1 MRVKNLMTEH
11 MSALDHKN
19 LSEHHLGEF
28 SSGQLLRQARQ
39 ASGLQITEL
48 ASSLKVS
55 VEKLEA
61 LESDDFSVFPDV
73 VFMRALAASVCR
85 SLDIDSTSVL
95 ALMPNGAQARLPLD
109 QKGVNTNLSYKSKNK
124 SFLFFVVGS
133 AFFLISILFFISKK
147 IDNNYYS
154 EKKVSDYLSSS
165 YVDYFREVF
174 SLIDDNNIKVEL
186 LDYYGSEKLSN
197 NDQKTILIKNDD
209 EKISEAKNIISDFK
223 EKYSDGIYFRARN
236 SSWIEVK
243 NIEGVVVLQRTL
255 MAGES
260 IEVSDN
266 FPLFVIVGRA
276 DMTDVFV
283 RGLPFD
289 LMSFS
294 RNNVARFEVN

>member
-1 MRVKNLMTEH
+1 MRVRNLMTEH
-11 MSALDHKN
+11 MSALGHKD
-19 LSEHHLGEF
+19 LSEHHSGEF
-28 SSGQLLRQARQ
+28 SSGKLLRQARQ
-39 ASGLQITEL
+39 ASGLKLTEL

-85 SLDIDSTSVL
+85 SLGVDSISVL

-109 QKGVNTNLSYKSKNK
+109 QESVNTNLSYKSKNK
-124 SFLFFVVGS
+124 SFLFFVIGS
-133 AFFLISILFFISKK
+133 VFLLISVLFFISKK
-147 IDNNYYS
+147 IDDHYYS
-154 EKKVSDYLSSS
+154 LNSSI
-165 YVDYFREVF
+165 DYFKGIFF
-174 SLIDDNNIKVEL
+174 SIDGGSFEL
-186 LDYYGSEKLSN
+186 NSLEYSGGKNLSN
-197 NDQKTILIKNDD
+197 EDQKNILIENDRK
-209 EKISEAKNIISDFK
+209 EKSEVNNKISDSK
-223 EKYSDGIYFRARN
+223 EKYSDGIFFRARN

-243 NIEGVVVLQRTL
+243 NKEGVIVLQRTL

-260 IEVSDN
+260 IEVSDK

-289 LMSFS
+289 LISLS

>member
-1 MRVKNLMTEH
+1 
-11 MSALDHKN
+11 MSALGHKD
-19 LSEHHLGEF
+19 LSEHHSGEF
-28 SSGQLLRQARQ
+28 SSGKLLRQARQ
-39 ASGLQITEL
+39 ASGLKLTEL

-85 SLDIDSTSVL
+85 SLGVDSISVL
-95 ALMPNGAQARLPLD
+95 ALMPNSAQARLPLD
-109 QKGVNTNLSYKSKNK
+109 QESVNTNLSYKSKNK
-124 SFLFFVVGS
+124 SFLFFVIGS
-133 AFFLISILFFISKK
+133 VFLLISVLFFISKK
-147 IDNNYYS
+147 IDDHYYS
-154 EKKVSDYLSSS
+154 LNSSI
-165 YVDYFREVF
+165 DYFKGIFF
-174 SLIDDNNIKVEL
+174 SIDGGSFEL
-186 LDYYGSEKLSN
+186 NSLEYSGGKNLSN
-197 NDQKTILIKNDD
+197 EDQKNILIENDRK
-209 EKISEAKNIISDFK
+209 EKSEVNNKISDSK
-223 EKYSDGIYFRARN
+223 EKYSDSIFFRARN

-243 NIEGVVVLQRTL
+243 NKEGVIVLQRTL

-260 IEVSDN
+260 IEVSDK

-289 LMSFS
+289 LISLS

>member
-1 MRVKNLMTEH
+1 MTEH

-19 LSEHHLGEF
+19 LSEHHSGEF
-28 SSGQLLRQARQ
+28 SSGKLLRQARQ
-39 ASGLQITEL
+39 ASGLKLTEL

-85 SLDIDSTSVL
+85 SLGVDSISVL
-95 ALMPNGAQARLPLD
+95 ALMPNSAQARLPLD
-109 QKGVNTNLSYKSKNK
+109 QESVNTNLSYKSKNK
-124 SFLFFVVGS
+124 SFLFFVIGS
-133 AFFLISILFFISKK
+133 VFLLISVLFFISKK
-147 IDNNYYS
+147 IDDHYYS
-154 EKKVSDYLSSS
+154 LNSSIN
-165 YVDYFREVF
+165 YFKGIFF
-174 SLIDDNNIKVEL
+174 SIDGGGFEL
-186 LDYYGSEKLSN
+186 NSLDYSGGKNLSN
-197 NDQKTILIKNDD
+197 EDQKTILIENDRK
-209 EKISEAKNIISDFK
+209 EKSEVNNKISDSK
-223 EKYSDGIYFRARN
+223 EKYSDSIFFRARN

-243 NIEGVVVLQRTL
+243 NKEGVIVLQRTL

-260 IEVSDN
+260 IEVSDK

-289 LMSFS
+289 LISLS

>member
-1 MRVKNLMTEH
+1 MTEH
-11 MSALDHKN
+11 MSALGHKD
-19 LSEHHLGEF
+19 LSEHHSGEF
-28 SSGQLLRQARQ
+28 SSGKLLRQARQ
-39 ASGLQITEL
+39 ASGLKLTEL

-85 SLDIDSTSVL
+85 SLGVDSISVL
-95 ALMPNGAQARLPLD
+95 ALMPNSAQARLPLD
-109 QKGVNTNLSYKSKNK
+109 QESVNTNLSYKSKNK
-124 SFLFFVVGS
+124 SFLFFVIGS
-133 AFFLISILFFISKK
+133 VFLLISVLFFISKK
-147 IDNNYYS
+147 IDDHYY
-154 EKKVSDYLSSS
+154 YLNSSI
-165 YVDYFREVF
+165 DYFKGIFF
-174 SLIDDNNIKVEL
+174 SIDGGSFEL
-186 LDYYGSEKLSN
+186 NSLEYSGGKNLSN
-197 NDQKTILIKNDD
+197 EDQKNILIENDRK
-209 EKISEAKNIISDFK
+209 EKSEVNNKISDSK
-223 EKYSDGIYFRARN
+223 EKYSDSIFFRARN

-243 NIEGVVVLQRTL
+243 NKEGVIVLQRTL

-260 IEVSDN
+260 IEVSDK

-289 LMSFS
+289 LISLS

>member
-1 MRVKNLMTEH
+1 MRVRNLMTEH
-11 MSALDHKN
+11 MSALGHKD
-19 LSEHHLGEF
+19 LSEHHSGEF
-28 SSGQLLRQARQ
+28 SSGKLLRQARQ
-39 ASGLQITEL
+39 ASGLKLTEL

-85 SLDIDSTSVL
+85 SLGVDSISVL

-109 QKGVNTNLSYKSKNK
+109 QESVNTNLSYKSKNK
-124 SFLFFVVGS
+124 SFLFFVIGS
-133 AFFLISILFFISKK
+133 VFLLISVLFFISKK
-147 IDNNYYS
+147 IDDHYYS
-154 EKKVSDYLSSS
+154 LNSSIN
-165 YVDYFREVF
+165 YFKGIFF
-174 SLIDDNNIKVEL
+174 SIDGGGFEL
-186 LDYYGSEKLSN
+186 NSLDYSGGKNLSN
-197 NDQKTILIKNDD
+197 EDQKTILIENDRK
-209 EKISEAKNIISDFK
+209 EKSEVNNKISDSK
-223 EKYSDGIYFRARN
+223 EKYSDGIFFRARN

-243 NIEGVVVLQRTL
+243 NKEGVIVLQRTL

-260 IEVSDN
+260 IEVSDK

-289 LMSFS
+289 LISLS

>member
-1 MRVKNLMTEH
+1 MTEH
-11 MSALDHKN
+11 MSALGHKD
-19 LSEHHLGEF
+19 LSEHHSGEF
-28 SSGQLLRQARQ
+28 SSGKLLRQARQ
-39 ASGLQITEL
+39 ASGLKLTEL

-85 SLDIDSTSVL
+85 SLGVDSISVL
-95 ALMPNGAQARLPLD
+95 ALMPNSAQARLPLD
-109 QKGVNTNLSYKSKNK
+109 QESVNTNLSYKSKNK
-124 SFLFFVVGS
+124 SFLFFVIGS
-133 AFFLISILFFISKK
+133 VFLLISVLFFISKK
-147 IDNNYYS
+147 IDDHYYS
-154 EKKVSDYLSSS
+154 LNSSI
-165 YVDYFREVF
+165 DYFKGIFF
-174 SLIDDNNIKVEL
+174 SIDGGSFEL
-186 LDYYGSEKLSN
+186 NSLDYSGGKNLSN
-197 NDQKTILIKNDD
+197 EDQKTILIENDRK
-209 EKISEAKNIISDFK
+209 EKSEVNNKISDSK
-223 EKYSDGIYFRARN
+223 EKYSDGIFFRARN

-243 NIEGVVVLQRTL
+243 NKEGVVILQRTL

-260 IEVSDN
+260 IEVSDK

-289 LMSFS
+289 LISLS

>member
-1 MRVKNLMTEH
+1 MRVRNLMTEH
-11 MSALDHKN
+11 MSALGHKN
-19 LSEHHLGEF
+19 LSEHHSGEF
-28 SSGQLLRQARQ
+28 SSGKLLRQARQ
-39 ASGLQITEL
+39 ASGLKLTEL

-85 SLDIDSTSVL
+85 SLGVDSISVL

-109 QKGVNTNLSYKSKNK
+109 QESVNTNLSYKSKNK
-124 SFLFFVVGS
+124 SFLFFVIGS
-133 AFFLISILFFISKK
+133 VFLLISVLFFISKK
-147 IDNNYYS
+147 IDDHYYS
-154 EKKVSDYLSSS
+154 LNSSIN
-165 YVDYFREVF
+165 YFKGIFF
-174 SLIDDNNIKVEL
+174 SIDGGGFEL
-186 LDYYGSEKLSN
+186 NSLEYSGGKNLSN
-197 NDQKTILIKNDD
+197 EDQKTILIENDRK
-209 EKISEAKNIISDFK
+209 EKSEVNNKISDSK
-223 EKYSDGIYFRARN
+223 EKYSDGIFFRARN

-243 NIEGVVVLQRTL
+243 NKEGVIVLQRTL

-260 IEVSDN
+260 IEVSDK

-289 LMSFS
+289 LISFS

>member
-1 MRVKNLMTEH
+1 
-11 MSALDHKN
+11 MSALGHKD
-19 LSEHHLGEF
+19 LSEHHSGEF
-28 SSGQLLRQARQ
+28 SSGKLLRQARQ
-39 ASGLQITEL
+39 ASGLKLTEL

-85 SLDIDSTSVL
+85 SLGVDSISVL
-95 ALMPNGAQARLPLD
+95 ALMPNGAQVRLPID
-109 QKGVNTNLSYKSKNK
+109 QESVNTNLSYKSKNK
-124 SFLFFVVGS
+124 SFLFFVIGS
-133 AFFLISILFFISKK
+133 VFLLISVLFFISKK
-147 IDNNYYS
+147 IDDHYYS
-154 EKKVSDYLSSS
+154 LNSSI
-165 YVDYFREVF
+165 DYFKGIFF
-174 SLIDDNNIKVEL
+174 SIDSGSFEL
-186 LDYYGSEKLSN
+186 NSLDYSGGKNLSN
-197 NDQKTILIKNDD
+197 EDQKTILIENDRK
-209 EKISEAKNIISDFK
+209 EKSEVNNKISDSK
-223 EKYSDGIYFRARN
+223 EKYSDGIFFRARN

-243 NIEGVVVLQRTL
+243 NKEGVIVLQRTL

-260 IEVSDN
+260 IEVSDK

-289 LMSFS
+289 LISLS

>member
-1 MRVKNLMTEH
+1 
-11 MSALDHKN
+11 MSALGHKD
-19 LSEHHLGEF
+19 LSEHHSGEF
-28 SSGQLLRQARQ
+28 SSGKLLRQARQ
-39 ASGLQITEL
+39 ASGLKLTEL

-85 SLDIDSTSVL
+85 SLGVDSISVL
-95 ALMPNGAQARLPLD
+95 ALMPNSAQARLPLD
-109 QKGVNTNLSYKSKNK
+109 QESVNTNLSYKSKNK
-124 SFLFFVVGS
+124 SFLFFVIGS
-133 AFFLISILFFISKK
+133 VFLLISVLFFISKK
-147 IDNNYYS
+147 IDDHYYS
-154 EKKVSDYLSSS
+154 LNSSI
-165 YVDYFREVF
+165 DYFKGIFF
-174 SLIDDNNIKVEL
+174 SIDGGSFEL
-186 LDYYGSEKLSN
+186 NSLDYSGGKNLSN
-197 NDQKTILIKNDD
+197 EDQKTILIENDRK
-209 EKISEAKNIISDFK
+209 EKSEVNNKISDSK
-223 EKYSDGIYFRARN
+223 EKYSDSIFFRARN

-243 NIEGVVVLQRTL
+243 NKEGVIVLQRTL

-260 IEVSDN
+260 IEVSDK

-289 LMSFS
+289 LISLS

>member
-1 MRVKNLMTEH
+1 MRVRNLMTEH
-11 MSALDHKN
+11 MSALGHKD
-19 LSEHHLGEF
+19 LSEHHSGEF
-28 SSGQLLRQARQ
+28 SSGKLLRQARQ
-39 ASGLQITEL
+39 ASGLKLTEL

-85 SLDIDSTSVL
+85 SLGVDSISVL

-109 QKGVNTNLSYKSKNK
+109 QESVNTNLSYKSKNK
-124 SFLFFVVGS
+124 SFLFFVIGS
-133 AFFLISILFFISKK
+133 VFLLISVLFFISKK
-147 IDNNYYS
+147 IDDHYYS
-154 EKKVSDYLSSS
+154 LNSSIN
-165 YVDYFREVF
+165 YFKGIFF
-174 SLIDDNNIKVEL
+174 SIDGGGFEL
-186 LDYYGSEKLSN
+186 NSLDYSGGKNLSN
-197 NDQKTILIKNDD
+197 EDQKTILIENDRK
-209 EKISEAKNIISDFK
+209 EKSEVNNKISDSK
-223 EKYSDGIYFRARN
+223 EKYLDGIFFRARN

-243 NIEGVVVLQRTL
+243 NKEGVVILQRTL

-260 IEVSDN
+260 IEVSDK

-289 LMSFS
+289 LISFS

>member
-1 MRVKNLMTEH
+1 
-11 MSALDHKN
+11 MSALGHKD
-19 LSEHHLGEF
+19 LSEHHSGEF
-28 SSGQLLRQARQ
+28 SSGKLLRQARQ
-39 ASGLQITEL
+39 ASGLKLTEL

-85 SLDIDSTSVL
+85 SLGVDSISVL
-95 ALMPNGAQARLPLD
+95 ALMPNSAQARLPLD
-109 QKGVNTNLSYKSKNK
+109 QESVNTNLSYKSKNK
-124 SFLFFVVGS
+124 SFLFFVIGS
-133 AFFLISILFFISKK
+133 VFLLISVLFFISKK
-147 IDNNYYS
+147 IDDHYYS
-154 EKKVSDYLSSS
+154 LNSSI
-165 YVDYFREVF
+165 DYFKGIFF
-174 SLIDDNNIKVEL
+174 SIDSGDFELNL
-186 LDYYGSEKLSN
+186 LDYSGSKKLSN
-197 NDQKTILIKNDD
+197 EGQKNILVENNRKEKSEVNN
-209 EKISEAKNIISDFK
+209 KISDSK
-223 EKYSDGIYFRARN
+223 EKYSDGIFFRARN

-243 NIEGVVVLQRTL
+243 NKEGVIVLQRTL

-289 LMSFS
+289 LISLS

>member
-1 MRVKNLMTEH
+1 MRVRNLMTEH
-11 MSALDHKN
+11 MSALGHKD
-19 LSEHHLGEF
+19 LSEHHSGEF
-28 SSGQLLRQARQ
+28 SSGKLLRQARQ
-39 ASGLQITEL
+39 ASGLKLTEL

-85 SLDIDSTSVL
+85 SLGVDSISVL

-109 QKGVNTNLSYKSKNK
+109 QESVNTNLSYKSKNK
-124 SFLFFVVGS
+124 SFLFFVIGS
-133 AFFLISILFFISKK
+133 VFLLISVLFFISKK
-147 IDNNYYS
+147 IDDHYYS
-154 EKKVSDYLSSS
+154 LNSSIN
-165 YVDYFREVF
+165 YFKGIFF
-174 SLIDDNNIKVEL
+174 SIDGGGFEL
-186 LDYYGSEKLSN
+186 NSLEYSGGKNLSN
-197 NDQKTILIKNDD
+197 KDQKTILIENDRK
-209 EKISEAKNIISDFK
+209 EKSEVNNKISDSK
-223 EKYSDGIYFRARN
+223 EKYLDGIFFRARN

-243 NIEGVVVLQRTL
+243 NKEGVVILQRTL

-260 IEVSDN
+260 IEVSDK

-289 LMSFS
+289 LISLS

>member
-1 MRVKNLMTEH
+1 MTEH
-11 MSALDHKN
+11 MSALGHKD
-19 LSEHHLGEF
+19 LSEHHSGEF
-28 SSGQLLRQARQ
+28 SSGKLLRQARQ
-39 ASGLQITEL
+39 ASGLKLTEL

-85 SLDIDSTSVL
+85 SLGVDSISVL
-95 ALMPNGAQARLPLD
+95 ALMPNSAQARLPLD
-109 QKGVNTNLSYKSKNK
+109 QESVNTNLSYKSKNK
-124 SFLFFVVGS
+124 SFLFFVIGS
-133 AFFLISILFFISKK
+133 VFLLISVLFFISKK
-147 IDNNYYS
+147 IDDHYYS
-154 EKKVSDYLSSS
+154 LNSSI
-165 YVDYFREVF
+165 DYFKGIFF
-174 SLIDDNNIKVEL
+174 SIDGGSFEL
-186 LDYYGSEKLSN
+186 NSLEYSGGKNLSN
-197 NDQKTILIKNDD
+197 EDQKNILIENDRK
-209 EKISEAKNIISDFK
+209 EKSEVNNKISDSK
-223 EKYSDGIYFRARN
+223 EKYSDSIFFRARN

-243 NIEGVVVLQRTL
+243 NKEGVIVLQRTL

-289 LMSFS
+289 LISLS

>member
-1 MRVKNLMTEH
+1 
-11 MSALDHKN
+11 MSALGHKD
-19 LSEHHLGEF
+19 LSEHHSGEF
-28 SSGQLLRQARQ
+28 SSGKLLRQARQ
-39 ASGLQITEL
+39 ASGLKLTEL

-85 SLDIDSTSVL
+85 SLGVDSISVL
-95 ALMPNGAQARLPLD
+95 ALMPNSAQARLPLD
-109 QKGVNTNLSYKSKNK
+109 QESVNTNLSYKSKNK
-124 SFLFFVVGS
+124 SFLFFVIGS
-133 AFFLISILFFISKK
+133 VFLLISVLFFISKK
-147 IDNNYYS
+147 IDDHYYS
-154 EKKVSDYLSSS
+154 LNSSI
-165 YVDYFREVF
+165 DYFKGIFF
-174 SLIDDNNIKVEL
+174 SIDGGSFEL
-186 LDYYGSEKLSN
+186 NSLDYSGGKNLSN
-197 NDQKTILIKNDD
+197 EDQKTILIENDRK
-209 EKISEAKNIISDFK
+209 EKSEVNNKISDSK
-223 EKYSDGIYFRARN
+223 EKYLDGIFFRARN

-243 NIEGVVVLQRTL
+243 NKEGVVILQRTL

-260 IEVSDN
+260 IEVSDK

-289 LMSFS
+289 LISLS

>member
-1 MRVKNLMTEH
+1 MRVRNLMTEH
-11 MSALDHKN
+11 MSALGHKD
-19 LSEHHLGEF
+19 LSEHHSGEF
-28 SSGQLLRQARQ
+28 SSGKLLRQARQ
-39 ASGLQITEL
+39 ASGLKLTEL

-85 SLDIDSTSVL
+85 SLGVDSISVL

-109 QKGVNTNLSYKSKNK
+109 QESVNTNLSYKSKNK
-124 SFLFFVVGS
+124 SFLFFVIGS
-133 AFFLISILFFISKK
+133 VFLLISFLFIKKKK
-147 IDNNYYS
+147 IDDHYYS
-154 EKKVSDYLSSS
+154 LNSSI
-165 YVDYFREVF
+165 DYFKGIFF
-174 SLIDDNNIKVEL
+174 SIDSGSFEL
-186 LDYYGSEKLSN
+186 NSLDYSGGKNLSN
-197 NDQKTILIKNDD
+197 EDQKTILIENDRK
-209 EKISEAKNIISDFK
+209 EKSEVNNKISDSK
-223 EKYSDGIYFRARN
+223 EKYSDGIFFRARN

-243 NIEGVVVLQRTL
+243 NKEGVIVLQRTL

-260 IEVSDN
+260 IEVSDK

-289 LMSFS
+289 LISLS

>member
-1 MRVKNLMTEH
+1 MRVRNLMTEH
-11 MSALDHKN
+11 MSALGHKD
-19 LSEHHLGEF
+19 LSEHHSGEF
-28 SSGQLLRQARQ
+28 SSGKLLRQARQ
-39 ASGLQITEL
+39 ASGLKLTEL

-85 SLDIDSTSVL
+85 SLGVDSISVL
-95 ALMPNGAQARLPLD
+95 ALMPNGAQVRLPID
-109 QKGVNTNLSYKSKNK
+109 QESVNTNLSYKSKNK
-124 SFLFFVVGS
+124 SFLFFVIGS
-133 AFFLISILFFISKK
+133 VFLLISVLFFISKK
-147 IDNNYYS
+147 IDDHYYS
-154 EKKVSDYLSSS
+154 LNSSI
-165 YVDYFREVF
+165 DYFKGIFF
-174 SLIDDNNIKVEL
+174 SIDSGSFELNL
-186 LDYYGSEKLSN
+186 LDYSGGKNLSN
-197 NDQKTILIKNDD
+197 EDQKTILIENDRK
-209 EKISEAKNIISDFK
+209 EKSEVNNKISDSK
-223 EKYSDGIYFRARN
+223 EKYSDGIFFRARN

-243 NIEGVVVLQRTL
+243 NKEGVIVLQRTL

-260 IEVSDN
+260 IEVSDK

-289 LMSFS
+289 LISLS

>member
-1 MRVKNLMTEH
+1 
-11 MSALDHKN
+11 MSALGHQD
-19 LSEHHLGEF
+19 LSEHHSGEF
-28 SSGQLLRQARQ
+28 SSGKLLRQARQ
-39 ASGLQITEL
+39 ASGLKLTEL

-85 SLDIDSTSVL
+85 SLGVDSISVL
-95 ALMPNGAQARLPLD
+95 ALMPNSAQARLPLD
-109 QKGVNTNLSYKSKNK
+109 QESVNTNLSYKSKNK
-124 SFLFFVVGS
+124 SFLFFVIGS
-133 AFFLISILFFISKK
+133 VFLLISVLFFISKK
-147 IDNNYYS
+147 IDDHYYS
-154 EKKVSDYLSSS
+154 LNSSI
-165 YVDYFREVF
+165 DYFKGIFF
-174 SLIDDNNIKVEL
+174 SIDGGSFEL
-186 LDYYGSEKLSN
+186 NSLDYSGGKNLSN
-197 NDQKTILIKNDD
+197 EDQKTILIENDRK
-209 EKISEAKNIISDFK
+209 EKSEVNNKISDSK
-223 EKYSDGIYFRARN
+223 EKYSDGIFFRARN

-243 NIEGVVVLQRTL
+243 NKEGVIVLQRTL

-289 LMSFS
+289 LISLS

>member
-1 MRVKNLMTEH
+1 
-11 MSALDHKN
+11 MSALGHKD
-19 LSEHHLGEF
+19 LSEHHSGEF
-28 SSGQLLRQARQ
+28 SSGKLLRQARQ
-39 ASGLQITEL
+39 ASGLKLTEL

-85 SLDIDSTSVL
+85 SLGVDSISVL
-95 ALMPNGAQARLPLD
+95 ALMPNGAQARLLLD
-109 QKGVNTNLSYKSKNK
+109 QESVNTNLSYKSKNK
-124 SFLFFVVGS
+124 SFLFFVIGS
-133 AFFLISILFFISKK
+133 VFLLISVLFFISKK
-147 IDNNYYS
+147 IDDHYYS
-154 EKKVSDYLSSS
+154 LNSSI
-165 YVDYFREVF
+165 DYFKGIFF
-174 SLIDDNNIKVEL
+174 SIDGGSFEL
-186 LDYYGSEKLSN
+186 NSLDYSGGKNLSN
-197 NDQKTILIKNDD
+197 EDQKTILIENDRK
-209 EKISEAKNIISDFK
+209 EKSEVNNKISDSK
-223 EKYSDGIYFRARN
+223 EKYSDGIFFRARN

-243 NIEGVVVLQRTL
+243 NKEGVIVLQRTL

-260 IEVSDN
+260 IEVSDK

-289 LMSFS
+289 LISLS

>member
-1 MRVKNLMTEH
+1 MRVRNLMTEH
-11 MSALDHKN
+11 MSALGHKD
-19 LSEHHLGEF
+19 LSEHHSGEF
-28 SSGQLLRQARQ
+28 SSGKLLRQARQ
-39 ASGLQITEL
+39 ASGLKLTEL

-85 SLDIDSTSVL
+85 SLGVDSISVL

-109 QKGVNTNLSYKSKNK
+109 QESVNTNLSYKSKNK
-124 SFLFFVVGS
+124 SFLFFVIGS
-133 AFFLISILFFISKK
+133 VFLLISVLFFISKK
-147 IDNNYYS
+147 IDDHYYS
-154 EKKVSDYLSSS
+154 LNSSI
-165 YVDYFREVF
+165 DYFKGIFF
-174 SLIDDNNIKVEL
+174 SIDSGSFEL
-186 LDYYGSEKLSN
+186 NSLDYSGGKNLSN
-197 NDQKTILIKNDD
+197 EDQKTILIENDRK
-209 EKISEAKNIISDFK
+209 EKSEVNNKISDSK
-223 EKYSDGIYFRARN
+223 EKYSDGIFFRARN

-243 NIEGVVVLQRTL
+243 NKEGVIVLQRTL

-289 LMSFS
+289 LISLS

>member
-1 MRVKNLMTEH
+1 MTEH
-11 MSALDHKN
+11 MSALGHKD
-19 LSEHHLGEF
+19 LSEHHSGEF
-28 SSGQLLRQARQ
+28 SSGKLLRQARQ
-39 ASGLQITEL
+39 ASGLKLTEL

-85 SLDIDSTSVL
+85 SLGVDSISVL
-95 ALMPNGAQARLPLD
+95 ALMPNSAQARLPLD
-109 QKGVNTNLSYKSKNK
+109 QESVNTNLSYKSKNK
-124 SFLFFVVGS
+124 SFLFFVIGS
-133 AFFLISILFFISKK
+133 VFLLISVLFFISKK
-147 IDNNYYS
+147 IDDHYYS
-154 EKKVSDYLSSS
+154 LNSSI
-165 YVDYFREVF
+165 DYFKGIFF
-174 SLIDDNNIKVEL
+174 SIDGGSFEL
-186 LDYYGSEKLSN
+186 NSLEYSGGKNLSN
-197 NDQKTILIKNDD
+197 EDQKNILIENDRK
-209 EKISEAKNIISDFK
+209 EKSEVNNKISDSK
-223 EKYSDGIYFRARN
+223 EKYSDSIFFRARN

-243 NIEGVVVLQRTL
+243 NKEGVIVLQRTL

-260 IEVSDN
+260 IEVSDK

-289 LMSFS
+289 LISLS

>member
-109 QKGVNTNLSYKSKNK
+109 QKGVNTNLSYKSRNK

-133 AFFLISILFFISKK
+133 AFF
-147 IDNNYYS
+147 
-154 EKKVSDYLSSS
+154 
-165 YVDYFREVF
+165 
-174 SLIDDNNIKVEL
+174 
-186 LDYYGSEKLSN
+186 
-197 NDQKTILIKNDD
+197 
-209 EKISEAKNIISDFK
+209 
-223 EKYSDGIYFRARN
+223 
-236 SSWIEVK
+236 
-243 NIEGVVVLQRTL
+243 
-255 MAGES
+255 
-260 IEVSDN
+260 
-266 FPLFVIVGRA
+266 
-276 DMTDVFV
+276 
-283 RGLPFD
+283 
-289 LMSFS
+289 
-294 RNNVARFEVN
+294 

>member
-1 MRVKNLMTEH
+1 

-19 LSEHHLGEF
+19 LSEHHSGEF
-28 SSGQLLRQARQ
+28 SSGKLLRQARQ
-39 ASGLQITEL
+39 ASGLKLTEL

-85 SLDIDSTSVL
+85 SLGVDSISVL
-95 ALMPNGAQARLPLD
+95 ALMPNSAQARLPLD
-109 QKGVNTNLSYKSKNK
+109 QESVNTNLSYKSKNK
-124 SFLFFVVGS
+124 SFLFFVIGS
-133 AFFLISILFFISKK
+133 VFLLISVLFFISKK
-147 IDNNYYS
+147 IDDHYYS
-154 EKKVSDYLSSS
+154 LNSPI
-165 YVDYFREVF
+165 DYFKGIFF
-174 SLIDDNNIKVEL
+174 SIDSGDFELNL
-186 LDYYGSEKLSN
+186 LDYSGSKKLSN
-197 NDQKTILIKNDD
+197 EGQKNILVENNRKEKSEVNN
-209 EKISEAKNIISDFK
+209 KISDSR
-223 EKYSDGIYFRARN
+223 EKYLDGMFFRARN

-243 NIEGVVVLQRTL
+243 NKEGVVILQRTL

-260 IEVSDN
+260 IEVSDK

-289 LMSFS
+289 LISLS

>member
-1 MRVKNLMTEH
+1 MRVRNLMTEH
-11 MSALDHKN
+11 MSALGHKD
-19 LSEHHLGEF
+19 LSEHHSGEF
-28 SSGQLLRQARQ
+28 SSGKLLRQARQ
-39 ASGLQITEL
+39 ASGLKLTEL

-85 SLDIDSTSVL
+85 SLGVDSISVL
-95 ALMPNGAQARLPLD
+95 ALMPNGAQVRLPID
-109 QKGVNTNLSYKSKNK
+109 QESVNTNLSYKSKNK
-124 SFLFFVVGS
+124 SFLFFVIGS
-133 AFFLISILFFISKK
+133 VFLLISVLFFISKK
-147 IDNNYYS
+147 IDDHYYS
-154 EKKVSDYLSSS
+154 LNSPI
-165 YVDYFREVF
+165 DYFKGIFF
-174 SLIDDNNIKVEL
+174 SIDIGDFELNL
-186 LDYYGSEKLSN
+186 LDYSVSKKLSN
-197 NDQKTILIKNDD
+197 EGQKNILVENNRKEKSEVNN
-209 EKISEAKNIISDFK
+209 KISDSR
-223 EKYSDGIYFRARN
+223 EKYLDGMFFRARN

-243 NIEGVVVLQRTL
+243 NKEGVVILQRTL

-260 IEVSDN
+260 IEVSDK

-289 LMSFS
+289 LISFS

>member
-1 MRVKNLMTEH
+1 MRVRNLMTEH
-11 MSALDHKN
+11 MSALGHQD
-19 LSEHHLGEF
+19 LSEHHSGEF
-28 SSGQLLRQARQ
+28 SSGKLLRQARQ
-39 ASGLQITEL
+39 ASGLKLTEL

-85 SLDIDSTSVL
+85 SLGVDSISVL
-95 ALMPNGAQARLPLD
+95 ALMPNSAQARLPLD
-109 QKGVNTNLSYKSKNK
+109 QESVNTNLSYKSKNK
-124 SFLFFVVGS
+124 SFLFFVIGS
-133 AFFLISILFFISKK
+133 VFLLISVLFFISKK
-147 IDNNYYS
+147 IDDHYYS
-154 EKKVSDYLSSS
+154 LNSSI
-165 YVDYFREVF
+165 DYFKGIFF
-174 SLIDDNNIKVEL
+174 SIDGGSFEL
-186 LDYYGSEKLSN
+186 NSLDYSGGKNLSN
-197 NDQKTILIKNDD
+197 EDQKTILIENDRK
-209 EKISEAKNIISDFK
+209 EKSEVNNKISDSK
-223 EKYSDGIYFRARN
+223 EKYSDGIFFRARN

-243 NIEGVVVLQRTL
+243 NKEGVIVLQRTL

-289 LMSFS
+289 LISLS

>member
-1 MRVKNLMTEH
+1 
-11 MSALDHKN
+11 MSALGHKD
-19 LSEHHLGEF
+19 LSEHHSGEF
-28 SSGQLLRQARQ
+28 SSGKLLRQARQ
-39 ASGLQITEL
+39 ASGLKLTEL

-85 SLDIDSTSVL
+85 SLGVDSISVL
-95 ALMPNGAQARLPLD
+95 ALMPNSAQARLPLD
-109 QKGVNTNLSYKSKNK
+109 QESVNTNLSYKSKNK
-124 SFLFFVVGS
+124 SFLFFVIGS
-133 AFFLISILFFISKK
+133 VFLLISILFFISKK
-147 IDNNYYS
+147 IDDHYYS
-154 EKKVSDYLSSS
+154 LNSSI
-165 YVDYFREVF
+165 DYFKGIFF
-174 SLIDDNNIKVEL
+174 SIDGGSFEL
-186 LDYYGSEKLSN
+186 NSLDYSGGKNLSN
-197 NDQKTILIKNDD
+197 EDQKTILIENDRK
-209 EKISEAKNIISDFK
+209 EKSEVNNKIFDSK
-223 EKYSDGIYFRARN
+223 EKYSDGIFFRARN

-243 NIEGVVVLQRTL
+243 NKEGVIVLQRTL

-260 IEVSDN
+260 IEVSDK

-289 LMSFS
+289 LISLS

>member
-1 MRVKNLMTEH
+1 MRVRNLMTEH
-11 MSALDHKN
+11 MSALGHKD
-19 LSEHHLGEF
+19 LSEHHSGEF
-28 SSGQLLRQARQ
+28 SSGKLLRQARQ
-39 ASGLQITEL
+39 ASGLKLTEL

-85 SLDIDSTSVL
+85 SLGVDSISVL
-95 ALMPNGAQARLPLD
+95 ALMPNSAQARLPLD
-109 QKGVNTNLSYKSKNK
+109 QESVNTNLSYKSKNK
-124 SFLFFVVGS
+124 SFLFFVIGS
-133 AFFLISILFFISKK
+133 VFLLISVLFFISKK
-147 IDNNYYS
+147 IDDHYYS
-154 EKKVSDYLSSS
+154 LNSSI
-165 YVDYFREVF
+165 DYFKGIFF
-174 SLIDDNNIKVEL
+174 SFDGGSFEL
-186 LDYYGSEKLSN
+186 NSLEYSGGKNLSN
-197 NDQKTILIKNDD
+197 EDQKTILIENDRK
-209 EKISEAKNIISDFK
+209 EKSEVNNKISDSK
-223 EKYSDGIYFRARN
+223 EKYSDGIFFRARN

-243 NIEGVVVLQRTL
+243 NKEGVIVLQRTL

-289 LMSFS
+289 LISLS

>member
-1 MRVKNLMTEH
+1 MRVRNLMTEH
-11 MSALDHKN
+11 MSALGHQD
-19 LSEHHLGEF
+19 LSEHHSGEF
-28 SSGQLLRQARQ
+28 SSGKLLRQARQ
-39 ASGLQITEL
+39 ASGLKLTEL

-85 SLDIDSTSVL
+85 SLGVDSISVL
-95 ALMPNGAQARLPLD
+95 ALMPNSAQARLPLD
-109 QKGVNTNLSYKSKNK
+109 QESVNTNLSYKSKNK
-124 SFLFFVVGS
+124 SFLFFVIGS
-133 AFFLISILFFISKK
+133 VFLLISVLFFISKK
-147 IDNNYYS
+147 IDDHYYS
-154 EKKVSDYLSSS
+154 LNSSI
-165 YVDYFREVF
+165 DYFKGIFF
-174 SLIDDNNIKVEL
+174 SIDSGSFEL
-186 LDYYGSEKLSN
+186 NSLDYSGGKNLSN
-197 NDQKTILIKNDD
+197 EDQKTILIENDRK
-209 EKISEAKNIISDFK
+209 EKSEVNNKISDSK
-223 EKYSDGIYFRARN
+223 EKYSDGIFFRARN

-243 NIEGVVVLQRTL
+243 NKEGVIVLQRTL

-260 IEVSDN
+260 IEVSDK

-289 LMSFS
+289 LISLS

>member
-1 MRVKNLMTEH
+1 
-11 MSALDHKN
+11 MSALGHQD
-19 LSEHHLGEF
+19 LSEHHSGEF
-28 SSGQLLRQARQ
+28 SSGKLLRQARQ
-39 ASGLQITEL
+39 ASGLKLTEL

-85 SLDIDSTSVL
+85 SLGVDSISVL
-95 ALMPNGAQARLPLD
+95 ALMPNSAQARLPLD
-109 QKGVNTNLSYKSKNK
+109 QESVNTNLSYKSKNK
-124 SFLFFVVGS
+124 SFLFFVIGS
-133 AFFLISILFFISKK
+133 VFLLISVLFFISKK
-147 IDNNYYS
+147 IDDHYYS
-154 EKKVSDYLSSS
+154 LNSSI
-165 YVDYFREVF
+165 DYFKGIFF
-174 SLIDDNNIKVEL
+174 SIDGGSFEL
-186 LDYYGSEKLSN
+186 NSLDYSGGKNLSN
-197 NDQKTILIKNDD
+197 EDQKTILIENDRK
-209 EKISEAKNIISDFK
+209 EKSEVNNKISDSK
-223 EKYSDGIYFRARN
+223 EKYSDGIFFRARN

-243 NIEGVVVLQRTL
+243 NKEGVIVLQRTL

-260 IEVSDN
+260 IEVSDK

-289 LMSFS
+289 LISLS

>member
-1 MRVKNLMTEH
+1 MRVRNLMTEH
-11 MSALDHKN
+11 MSALGHKD
-19 LSEHHLGEF
+19 LSEHHSGEF
-28 SSGQLLRQARQ
+28 SSGKLLRQARQ
-39 ASGLQITEL
+39 ASGLKLTEL

-85 SLDIDSTSVL
+85 SLGVDSISVL

-109 QKGVNTNLSYKSKNK
+109 QESVNTNLSYKSKNK
-124 SFLFFVVGS
+124 SFLFFVIGS
-133 AFFLISILFFISKK
+133 VFLLISVLFFISKK
-147 IDNNYYS
+147 IDDHYYS
-154 EKKVSDYLSSS
+154 LNSSI
-165 YVDYFREVF
+165 DYFKGIFF
-174 SLIDDNNIKVEL
+174 SIDGGSFEL
-186 LDYYGSEKLSN
+186 NSLDYSGGKNLSN
-197 NDQKTILIKNDD
+197 EDQKTILIENDRK
-209 EKISEAKNIISDFK
+209 EKSEVNNKISDSK
-223 EKYSDGIYFRARN
+223 EKYSDGIFFRARN

-243 NIEGVVVLQRTL
+243 NKEGVIVLQRTL

-289 LMSFS
+289 LISLS